1 MAMAFHMRCCA
12 AVMAPRL
19 TQGEVTCYD
28 VFHGAVGWSP
38 NPRVKSHHLVVV
50 EHHGAMVGH
59 KHKPGD
65 LI

>member
-1 MAMAFHMRCCA
+1 
-12 AVMAPRL
+12 MAPRL

-50 EHHGAMVGH
+50 QHHGAMVGH
-59 KHKPGD
+59 KHKPGV